1 MFFSFKKIIRKSI
14 SILGKGAGA
23 LLKKEIGREYFDGS
37 FSRNIGNPNSV

>member
-23 LLKKEIGREYFDGS
+23 LLKKEIGRAYFDGS
-37 FSRNIGNPNSV
+37 FSTNIRNPN